1 MLGRKAWPQQTV
13 AVLSAAWTTNVLV
26 VVHTLVEISLDV
38 VVVVRTYETKYETT
52 SSLTLSN

>member
-26 VVHTLVEISLDV
+26 VVHTLVGISLDV
-38 VVVVRTYETKYETT
+38 VVVVVRTRQHTKPPPH
-52 SSLTLSN
+52 